1 MSKAGAIV
9 HINGRTQERVDS
21 ALQTIRE
28 HVPDANVQGIAAD
41 AGLKIN
47 FYLLNMTK
55 INSLI
60 LKFIKGSPHGVK
72 EITEKLEDL
81 DILVNNVGVYEMK
94 NFQDTTDEE
103 WFRMFEVN
111 VMSGVRLSRYYFP
124 KLKQK
129 NWGRIIFISSESA
142 VNIPPEMIHYS
153 ASKIAQIAVARGL
166 AEATVGTNVT
176 VNSILVGPTHSE
188 GMDRIVEQFA
198 ESQNIT
204 TEQVESVVFQT
215 VKPTSLI
222 KRFLKGEEIA
232 NMVLFLSSA
241 ASSGVSGTAMR
252 VDGGSIRNCI

>member
-1 MSKAGAIV
+1 
-9 HINGRTQERVDS
+9 
-21 ALQTIRE
+21 
-28 HVPDANVQGIAAD
+28 
-41 AGLKIN
+41 
-47 FYLLNMTK
+47 
-55 INSLI
+55 
-60 LKFIKGSPHGVK
+60 
-72 EITEKLEDL
+72 
-81 DILVNNVGVYEMK
+81 MK